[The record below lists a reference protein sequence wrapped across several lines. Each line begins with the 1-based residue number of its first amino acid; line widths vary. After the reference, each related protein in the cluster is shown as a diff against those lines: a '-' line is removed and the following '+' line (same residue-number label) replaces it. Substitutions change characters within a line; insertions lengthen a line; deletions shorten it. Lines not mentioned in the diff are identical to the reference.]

1 MDGWS
6 GRNRFF
12 GKAGEEHELLELD
25 PWRRPA
31 GRRDYCGS
39 QYASLPQERWPVR
52 PSVGEKGYLPL
63 NTLNKMN
70 RRRGRAQKGGERRE
84 QR

>member
-1 MDGWS
+1 MDGWMDGWS

-39 QYASLPQERWPVR
+39 QYVSLPQERWPVR
-52 PSVGEKGYLPL
+52 PSVRPSEKKAIYLSIH
-63 NTLNKMN
+63 
-70 RRRGRAQKGGERRE
+70 
-84 QR
+84 